1 MNVASGTSVPVF
13 VGVSRGTVLVGTL
26 LHEACLV
33 GEAGPDVVGETGGE
47 DRSFLTADKCEHG
60 TVWGPGQR

>member
-1 MNVASGTSVPVF
+1 MKVASRTSVPVF
-13 VGVSRGTVLVGTL
+13 EGFSEGTALIGTL

-33 GEAGPDVVGETGGE
+33 GEAGPDEVGETGG
-47 DRSFLTADKCEHG
+47 DRSFLPADKCEHG